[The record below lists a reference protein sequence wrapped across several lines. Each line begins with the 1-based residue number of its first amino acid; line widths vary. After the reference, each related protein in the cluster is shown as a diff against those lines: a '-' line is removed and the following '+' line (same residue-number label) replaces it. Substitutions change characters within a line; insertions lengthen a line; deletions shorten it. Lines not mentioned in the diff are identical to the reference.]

1 MNKTEVK
8 LTDTK
13 TKALAMAGAAEDK
26 KALDIVVLDVREVTT
41 LADYFVICSGV
52 TSRQVKA
59 IADEIDFRLSA
70 ERVFPHHIE
79 GFPDCHWVLMD
90 YGDIVVHIFDEET
103 REYYDLDGLWGD
115 APKVTPKATV

>member
-8 LTDTK
+8 VTDTK
-13 TKALAMAGAAEDK
+13 AKALAMAGAAMDK
-26 KALDIVVLDVREVTT
+26 KALDLVVLDVREVTT
-41 LADYFVICSGV
+41 LADYFIICSGA

-79 GFPDCHWVLMD
+79 GLPACHWVLMD
-90 YGDIVVHIFDEET
+90 YGDIVVHVFDDEA

-115 APKVTPKATV
+115 APKVAV